1 MDLYCVKCKTRT
13 STNDVTTV
21 TTKNNRSALSGR
33 CATCAIKK
41 FRFISTKSKILQS
54 GDVFKKNEEVISQP
68 NWQSSLEPHGQ
79 STPEKSTFRDIATV
93 DREPDLIS
101 DSMIKISPDPV
112 KNQ

>member
-13 STNDVTTV
+13 GTDDVTTV
-21 TTKNNRSALSGR
+21 TTKNNRSALSGK
-33 CATCAIKK
+33 CMQCGTKK
-41 FRFISTKSKILQS
+41 FRFVSMRSDL
-54 GDVFKKNEEVISQP
+54 KKNEEVISQP

-79 STPEKSTFRDIATV
+79 STPEKSTFQDIATV